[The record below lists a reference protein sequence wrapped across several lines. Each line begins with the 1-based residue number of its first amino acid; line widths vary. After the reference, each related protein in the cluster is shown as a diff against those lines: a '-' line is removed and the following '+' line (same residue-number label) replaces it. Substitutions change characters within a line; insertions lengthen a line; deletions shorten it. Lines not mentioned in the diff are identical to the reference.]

1 MQPARGHHETYSH
14 FNALLDL
21 ADGVSRELYNEKKG
35 PRTPHQ
41 DIDKRRRT
49 QEPRTGWNRGEPQK
63 PPAVWAPP
71 PGNARPE
78 GRKETREEPRRGAGE
93 GSGEG
98 VLLVTAA

>member
-1 MQPARGHHETYSH
+1 MVCQGSYTTKEKAQGHLIYIYE
-14 FNALLDL
+14 
-21 ADGVSRELYNEKKG
+21 
-35 PRTPHQ
+35 
-41 DIDKRRRT
+41 RRRT

-98 VLLVTAA
+98 VLLVNAA